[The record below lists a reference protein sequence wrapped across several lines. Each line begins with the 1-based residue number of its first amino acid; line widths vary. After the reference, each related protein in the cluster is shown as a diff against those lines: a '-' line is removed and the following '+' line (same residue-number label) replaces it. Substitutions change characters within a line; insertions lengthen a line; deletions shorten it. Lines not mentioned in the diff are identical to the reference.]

1 MEDFI
6 QDLESID
13 TKENHLKTFDN
24 LLLVYLI
31 SPEAND
37 QENRCQT
44 LMLGIKIRE
53 LLM

>member
-6 QDLESID
+6 LDLESID

-24 LLLVYLI
+24 LLLVYLT
-31 SPEAND
+31 STEAND
-37 QENRCQT
+37 QADRCQT

-53 LLM
+53 LFV